1 MHSIT
6 SVDALRQAIVA
17 LERRRREQEQGLNDS
32 FMDIVESLKPVN
44 VIRTIARDL
53 AGSPGVRH
61 QAYNAGLGLVAGF
74 AVRKL
79 LFGAGTGPLKKIL
92 GAALQVGI
100 TSLVGGKGDAIQA
113 AWSQL
118 LRSVLVGRNHSG
130 GSETPY

>member
-6 SVDALRQAIVA
+6 SVDALHEAIAA

-32 FMDIVESLKPVN
+32 FMHVVESLKPVN
-44 VIRTIARDL
+44 VIKTIARDL

-61 QAYNAGLGLVAGF
+61 QALNAGLGLVAGY

-79 LFGAGTGPLKKIL
+79 LFGAQSGPLKKIL

-100 TSLVGGKGDAIQA
+100 TGLVGGKGDAIQA
-113 AWSQL
+113 AGSQL
-118 LRSVLVGRNHSG
+118 LRSVLVNRDHNG
-130 GSETPY
+130 GSR

>member
-6 SVDALRQAIVA
+6 SVDALHEAIAA
-17 LERRRREQEQGLNDS
+17 LERRRREQEQGLYDS
-32 FMDIVESLKPVN
+32 FVDVVESLKPVN
-44 VIRTIARDL
+44 VIKTIARDL

-61 QAYNAGLGLVAGF
+61 QALSAGLGLVAGY

-79 LFGAGTGPLKKIL
+79 LFGAQAGPLKKIL

-113 AWSQL
+113 VGSRL
-118 LRSVLVGRNHSG
+118 LRSVLVNRNHNGESR
-130 GSETPY
+130 